1 MSAAAPAPNDSD
13 GLVGFVL
20 RAIDQLGEFGVGVLI
35 LLETLVPP
43 IPSEVVLPAAGAL
56 VYFGEL
62 SGWLTLLFATLGSVI
77 GALILYG
84 AGRAFGEERTRRVM
98 LAVPLI
104 EVDDVDRADDWFRRR
119 GEWAVFIGRLIPGV
133 RSLVS
138 LPAGAAGMPVGRF
151 VLLTTAG
158 SSIWNGA
165 LILAGWLLGTQYHV
179 VEDHIDL
186 VNNLIYVTIGV
197 SVGVFVMRRLAH
209 RRRGARAARDTPN
222 SAPEGPPEPPNR

>member
-138 LPAGAAGMPVGRF
+138 LPADR
-151 VLLTTAG
+151 
-158 SSIWNGA
+158 
-165 LILAGWLLGTQYHV
+165 
-179 VEDHIDL
+179 
-186 VNNLIYVTIGV
+186 
-197 SVGVFVMRRLAH
+197 
-209 RRRGARAARDTPN
+209 
-222 SAPEGPPEPPNR
+222 